1 MGTSKRWIRLV
12 GMVASIASVC
22 QAQAG
27 PPDARDRV
35 RGPLATVRL
44 GKASGK
50 SGAAATVLPCKGGEG
65 VLRFDLSA
73 LPEGARVHRAD
84 LVVFRSRELAG
95 TDPDRL
101 VNVTIHPLLGEL
113 RPGSA
118 AIVGGERL
126 RLRGPWFDR
135 LDATEAVRAWAAG
148 KPNGGFFVKAFP
160 LWDRQRSRLDVT
172 YEGRP
177 KAVPAQ
183 AKGLKVFHRAGQTF
197 ITWKEISDPVGKD
210 EIRWGE
216 MRGILSSLDRERE
229 VRYCVYRG
237 SKPID
242 AKSLAGAECLARV
255 EPLSCWN
262 LNARN
267 KARPRDEVV
276 AALLSSEH
284 PVRFWVAGRRGT
296 PDECP
301 IDRFVIEDGGAR
313 GGAAAP
319 LARGTGLYVHTV
331 RQKARAYYAVVTMV
345 DGVQNTAD
353 FGKANA
359 RQRPV
364 AEQPAGPV
372 PVLQG
377 KLPRRPVWDY
387 RHTRYQYVRW
397 VSSPYGNLP
406 CRYYNWLVCVPD
418 RPGKTCPVE
427 LNLPQPGNSWYRA
440 PYRIEQDSIVVVPHD
455 FPLQTWYYGY
465 HESEGTLR
473 SFRQGVFHN
482 YTQRRMLSFLEWVA
496 RTWPAD
502 RNRIAVAGNRLV
514 AGSGALH
521 LGLRHHRVF
530 NLVMTGYGC
539 VDFRGAIRKFREL
552 GPIRK
557 VPGVRRTFRAKCPE
571 AEIEKLLGR
580 LDWDLKTGAGAG
592 DPVSVWDELD
602 LTRRVRSLPAATD
615 LPVVTYAG
623 KGGFEADRDFRLAML
638 DKGHLLVADFNV
650 YGNRL
655 FIPISR
661 TGALTGMISADVRKD
676 LSHPAFRGPGAAV
689 LLRPPQLATGELVV
703 SDGTLQWWGRF
714 NHRYRWSDVLDQ
726 PGRYEITLAWRGRGA
741 GTSDVVLRRL
751 QRFRAQAGKT
761 CAWQF
766 KAALADG
773 KEISQSGEVK
783 PDEGLLR
790 IPQVRIA
797 REPGRLVVTTK

>member
-301 IDRFVIEDGGAR
+301 IG
-313 GGAAAP
+313 
-319 LARGTGLYVHTV
+319 
-331 RQKARAYYAVVTMV
+331 
-345 DGVQNTAD
+345 
-353 FGKANA
+353 
-359 RQRPV
+359 
-364 AEQPAGPV
+364 
-372 PVLQG
+372 
-377 KLPRRPVWDY
+377 
-387 RHTRYQYVRW
+387 HTRYQYVRW

-703 SDGTLQWWGRF
+703 SDGTLQWTGPIGR
-714 NHRYRWSDVLDQ
+714 DDKV
-726 PGRYEITLAWRGRGA
+726 
-741 GTSDVVLRRL
+741 
-751 QRFRAQAGKT
+751 GK
-761 CAWQF
+761 
-766 KAALADG
+766 G
-773 KEISQSGEVK
+773 
-783 PDEGLLR
+783 P
-790 IPQVRIA
+790 
-797 REPGRLVVTTK
+797 